1 MEPDGIHLRLLKEPA
16 DVIVRLLSIF
26 EQSWMSGEVPVEWML
41 VKIVPIFKKHRKGDP
56 GNYRP
61 SSLTSAPGKVME
73 KITLGGIGKHPE
85 ASYYRKIDKT
95 SLAAV
100 QH

>member
-1 MEPDGIHLRLLKEPA
+1 MEPDGINLRLLREPA

-41 VKIVPIFKKHRKGDP
+41 VNIVPVFKKHRKGDP

-61 SSLTSAPGKVME
+61 ISLTSAPGKVME
-73 KITLGGIGKHPE
+73 KITLGGIGKYLE
-85 ASYYRKIDKT
+85 ASCYRKIDKT